1 MAELP
6 KDELLVVQFF
16 YFGKYS
22 LNEARGGDT
31 MKKTVLIAALT
42 MSLLMIPFLVHAEVY
57 KWVDEKGTVHF
68 TDDNSRIPEK
78 YGQQV
83 EKRSLSEDPK
93 PITEEKKTE
102 SKTAG
107 IPFSSS
113 GMGETPLLF
122 SGLISTVGS
131 GTIVVKGEG
140 KDMVFLISE
149 DTGIKTDYGQNVSFS
164 ELKNGRPVTVEYI
177 KKGDDNYAR
186 SVIVSILLAGTT
198 NAVENDQAGK
208 PNPGPGQAD
217 NPGKAQTDVWQGQTS
232 QHTLPS
238 GQSSGQLPSGKPSG
252 HNK

>member
-6 KDELLVVQFF
+6 KDEPLVVRLFC
-16 YFGKYS
+16 FGKYS

-93 PITEEKKTE
+93 PVAEEKKTE
-102 SKTAG
+102 GKTAG

-122 SGLISTVGS
+122 SGMISTVGS
-131 GTIVVKGEG
+131 GTIVVTGEG
-140 KDMVFLISE
+140 KDMVFLVSE
-149 DTGIKTDYGQNVSFS
+149 DTNIKTDYGQKVSFS

-177 KKGDDNYAR
+177 KKGDDNHAR
-186 SVIVSILLAGTT
+186 SVTVSILQAGTT
-198 NAVENDQAGK
+198 NEALENPDAPGK
-208 PNPGPGQAD
+208 RQNPGDIQKSVWE
-217 NPGKAQTDVWQGQTS
+217 NQKA
-232 QHTLPS
+232 H
-238 GQSSGQLPSGKPSG
+238 QLPKLP
-252 HNK
+252 KK

>member
-6 KDELLVVQFF
+6 KVEPLVVRLFC
-16 YFGKYS
+16 FGKYS

-31 MKKTVLIAALT
+31 MKNTVLIAALT
-42 MSLLMIPFLVHAEVY
+42 VSLLMIPFLGHAEVY

-83 EKRSLSEDPK
+83 EKRSFSEDPK
-93 PITEEKKTE
+93 PMMEERKTE

-122 SGLISTVGS
+122 SGMISNLGS
-131 GTIVVKGEG
+131 GTIVVTGEG
-140 KDMVFLISE
+140 KDMVFLVSE
-149 DTGIKTDYGQNVSFS
+149 DTNIKTDYGQKVSFS

-177 KKGDDNYAR
+177 KKGDDNHAR
-186 SVIVSILLAGTT
+186 SVTVSILQAGTT
-198 NAVENDQAGK
+198 NAVEKDKDGK
-208 PNPGPGQAD
+208 DITGPGKLQ
-217 NPGKAQTDVWQGQTS
+217 NPSETQKGVWQS
-232 QHTLPS
+232 QKRFKKS
-238 GQSSGQLPSGKPSG
+238 
-252 HNK
+252 NK

>member
-6 KDELLVVQFF
+6 KDERLVVRLFC
-16 YFGKYS
+16 FGKYS
-22 LNEARGGDT
+22 LNEAWGGDT
-31 MKKTVLIAALT
+31 MKKTILIAALT

-57 KWVDEKGTVHF
+57 KWVDEKGTIHF

-83 EKRSLSEDPK
+83 EKRSFSEDPN

-149 DTGIKTDYGQNVSFS
+149 DTSIKTDYGQKVSFS

-177 KKGDDNYAR
+177 KKGDDNHAR
-186 SVIVSILLAGTT
+186 SVTVSILQAGTT
-198 NAVENDQAGK
+198 NAVEDDKEGK
-208 PNPGPGQAD
+208 PNPGPGQLQ
-217 NPGKAQTDVWQGQTS
+217 NPGDIQKGIWGGQKA
-232 QHTLPS
+232 HKL
-238 GQSSGQLPSGKPSG
+238 
-252 HNK
+252 NK